1 MYVCA
6 RACVRVQCSD
16 RKAILA
22 HGHVRCVGSSLFLKN
37 RFGLGYILNITQD
50 DDVEEHRAHLTAI
63 TAAVQ
68 AGVPSATL
76 EKDVANEATYRLP
89 LSESH
94 STGRAGTRA
103 GRSPAR

>member
-1 MYVCA
+1 M
-6 RACVRVQCSD
+6 RGGCSD

-37 RFGLGYILNITQD
+37 RFGLGYILNITQQD
-50 DDVEEHRAHLTAI
+50 GEEHRAHRAAI

-94 STGRAGTRA
+94 STRRVTTNGTGPRVC
-103 GRSPAR
+103 